1 MATMARPRPAMPQAG
16 AATDHGAH
24 RPARA
29 GARHGATLTTS
40 EVTSRQVMMLVAQGT
55 LIGCVIL
62 AVLGIAYLFFG
73 DALRASFMPIAVP
86 AASNGPA
93 ARGPTVVYRD
103 RGDGTVM
110 VMEIDGNGTRIKG
123 SMKRSEVPMMLDAPE
138 GGRRSDPNAVTPQS
152 RVNALGSAFR

>member
-1 MATMARPRPAMPQAG
+1 MPQAG
-16 AATDHGAH
+16 AAAGHAPH

-29 GARHGATLTTS
+29 DARHGATLTTS
-40 EVTSRQVMMLVAQGT
+40 EVTSRQVMMLVAQGL

-62 AVLGIAYLFFG
+62 AVLGVVYLFFG

-86 AASNGPA
+86 ATSSGPA
-93 ARGPTVVYRD
+93 APGPTVVYRD

-123 SMKRSEVPMMLDAPE
+123 SMKRSEVPMMLDAAE
-138 GGRRSDPNAVTPQS
+138 IGRRRDPSAVTPQS
-152 RVNALGSAFR
+152 RVNALGSSFR